1 MGHYINFVLS
11 SFFIKL
17 NFFSR
22 KLHDSSNLA
31 TGEDDNLTDTE
42 DELDMQLDKSTS
54 SYAAF
59 LHDKMRGAEEGGGGG
74 ETFERMSSAEKC
86 QLAPT
91 DRYLSPPRP
100 QNSSSSSSFPF
111 PIEHDWLR
119 HDYLTQQQ
127 LRWQQQRL
135 STVQTETVLTEK
147 FNKK

>member
-59 LHDKMRGAEEGGGGG
+59 LHDKMRGAEEGGG
-74 ETFERMSSAEKC
+74 ETFERLSSAEKC

-91 DRYLSPPRP
+91 DRYLSPPP
-100 QNSSSSSSFPF
+100 QTSSSSSFPF

-135 STVQTETVLTEK
+135 SKEQTDTVLTEK